1 MWATRRH
8 RLRVRT
14 AVRLDSERVLRLA
27 TALVTLAF
35 GWSAGA
41 ANAQIIEDDWEG
53 DYSPPSSSPS
63 PSEQSRE
70 GIYVGIGGLY
80 ALENFDRDAAL
91 DNPLMPLDIDGK
103 DTGGPQVRL
112 GYRFHPRFAGELL
125 FQYYAD
131 FNLSTGDNS
140 IDDDF
145 GGWTL
150 TYNVKAYA
158 LLGRI
163 QPYGVLGI
171 GALVF
176 DEKHGSDS
184 GFVARLGG
192 GLDLYLTDKIVFDFE
207 IAYVLPTGSIDDLPF
222 ATFGA
227 GIQFRY

>member
-1 MWATRRH
+1 MWATRRY

-14 AVRLDSERVLRLA
+14 SARLDSRRAIWLA
-27 TALVTLAF
+27 ATLVAACV
-35 GWSAGA
+35 GSSSAA
-41 ANAQIIEDDWEG
+41 SAQLIEDDWEG
-53 DYSPPSSSPS
+53 EYSPPSPSS
-63 PSEQSRE
+63 QSRQ

-80 ALENFDRDAAL
+80 AMENFDRDAAL
-91 DNPLMPLDIDGK
+91 NDPLTPLDIDGK
-103 DTGGPQVRL
+103 DTGGPQLRL
-112 GYRFHPRFAGELL
+112 GYRFHPRFSGELL

-131 FNLSTGDNS
+131 FNLSTGTNS

-150 TYNVKAYA
+150 TANVKAYG

-163 QPYGVLGI
+163 QPYGVLGL

-176 DEKHGSDS
+176 DEKQGSDS
-184 GFVARLGG
+184 AFAMRLGG
-192 GLDLYLTDKIVFDFE
+192 GLDLYLTDSIVFDVE

-227 GIQFRY
+227 GIQYRY